1 MDKSQSK
8 ILKINDENFKEK
20 FEFLLR
26 SRQTNQSNLYKT
38 VYDIIEK
45 VKKEGDLGLKEL
57 VEKFD
62 KIKPNK
68 VSNKV
73 LSH

>member
-1 MDKSQSK
+1 MDKFRSK
-8 ILKINDENFKEK
+8 LLKTSDENFKEK
-20 FEFLLR
+20 LKLLLQ

-57 VEKFD
+57 VQ
-62 KIKPNK
+62 
-68 VSNKV
+68 
-73 LSH
+73 

>member
-1 MDKSQSK
+1 MDKFQSK
-8 ILKINDENFKEK
+8 ILKTNDENFKEK
-20 FEFLLR
+20 FECLLR

-57 VEKFD
+57 VQNFD
-62 KIKPNK
+62 KIIDSLIKI
-68 VSNKV
+68 
-73 LSH
+73 